1 MEQKEPLAQKGCALD
16 YSIEVEADSGKIEAG
31 RPIVGEYG

>member
-1 MEQKEPLAQKGCALD
+1 MEQKELLVSNGCALD